1 MGHQGETALNS
12 RLHRPLDPIMMAA
25 MLKGM
30 IAQEMQQRPLQH
42 SLAFVRAVIKK
53 YNTKIGLK
61 AELRIA
67 GKAEQRTKHLVSET
81 HTPPEHFRR
90 LQQAWKLEVL
100 VSAHGQTHIIYTYQ
114 YGLSSKSC

>member
-12 RLHRPLDPIMMAA
+12 RLHRALDPIMIAA
-25 MLKGM
+25 MMKGM
-30 IAQEMQQRPLQH
+30 IAQEMQQKPQQQS
-42 SLAFVRAVIKK
+42 SLFVRAVIKK
-53 YNTKIGLK
+53 YNNKIGLK
-61 AELRIA
+61 TELRIA

-100 VSAHGQTHIIYTYQ
+100 VSAHGQTHIYTYQ